1 MCDTHTAYGRTLSK
15 ADFELAIINVNI
27 WRVPP
32 LSCASPPR
40 SLECYAAPELEIIH

>member
-1 MCDTHTAYGRTLSK
+1 MYHTAYGRTLSK

-32 LSCASPPR
+32 WIEPSLHAASSVMHRLS
-40 SLECYAAPELEIIH
+40 